1 MAGRALAGG
10 QAPAEDGR
18 WVGEDEYGG
27 LDRGLGFRGPL
38 CGVALHAEVEEGG
51 NLFPVDVYVY
61 DKEAYAAQQGEECGA
76 EAEEFPGV
84 GLHGGVAFVFLCVEQ
99 EHEGGGGAAD
109 AVGAGIGGVTDAF
122 VQRFYLPAGVAC
134 IFRIH
139 FAEFSIFSF
148 FGEVEECGCALG
160 GGGESVVEI

>member
-61 DKEAYAAQQGEECGA
+61 DKEAYAAQQWEECGA

-84 GLHGGVAFVFLCVEQ
+84 GLHRRVAFVFLCVEQ
-99 EHEGGGGAAD
+99 EHEGGGGATD
-109 AVGAGIGGVTDAF
+109 AVGAGVGGVTDAF
-122 VQRFYLPAGVAC
+122 VQGFYLPAGVAC

-139 FAEFSIFSF
+139 FAEFSIFSL
-148 FGEVEECGCALG
+148 FGEIEECGCAFG

>member
-1 MAGRALAGG
+1 MALRALAGG

-61 DKEAYAAQQGEECGA
+61 DKEAYATQQGEECGA

-84 GLHGGVAFVFLCVEQ
+84 GLHGGVAFVFLGVEQ

-109 AVGAGIGGVTDAF
+109 AVGAGVGGVTDAF
-122 VQRFYLPAGVAC
+122 VQRFYLPAGVAGV
-134 IFRIH
+134 FGVHTRK
-139 FAEFSIFSF
+139 FALFSL
-148 FGEVEECGCALG
+148 A
-160 GGGESVVEI
+160 

>member
-1 MAGRALAGG
+1 MRLFYSVELKVMGLGGDGVIGRFIFAMNTIFYALTLYSISFIPFPLLCNLIAGSLRERRRSALRLDGYGWTGDWCIVCRMALRALAGG

-61 DKEAYAAQQGEECGA
+61 DKEAYAAQ
-76 EAEEFPGV
+76 
-84 GLHGGVAFVFLCVEQ
+84 
-99 EHEGGGGAAD
+99 
-109 AVGAGIGGVTDAF
+109 
-122 VQRFYLPAGVAC
+122 
-134 IFRIH
+134 
-139 FAEFSIFSF
+139 
-148 FGEVEECGCALG
+148 
-160 GGGESVVEI
+160 

>member
-61 DKEAYAAQQGEECGA
+61 DKEAYAAQQWKECGA

-84 GLHGGVAFVFLCVEQ
+84 GLHGGVAFVFLGVEQ
-99 EHEGGGGAAD
+99 EHEGGGGTAD
-109 AVGAGIGGVTDAF
+109 AVGSGIGGVADAF
-122 VQRFYLPAGVAC
+122 VQRFYLPAGVAGV
-134 IFRIH
+134 FGVHARE
-139 FAEFSIFSF
+139 FALFSL
-148 FGEVEECGCALG
+148 A
-160 GGGESVVEI
+160 